1 MVAGLPVAAMTPL
14 EPEGATAPK
23 NKFGLGATRVGLAG
37 SQADAVPIPP
47 RCLKEPP
54 NPEP

>member
-1 MVAGLPVAAMTPL
+1 L
-14 EPEGATAPK
+14 ERRDSVWQA
-23 NKFGLGATRVGLAG
+23 
-37 SQADAVPIPP
+37 QHADAVPIPP